1 MASAL
6 IVYAHPAHQ
15 RSRANRVLLDR
26 ISDLHNVTVHDLY
39 ETYPDFFID
48 VEAEQ
53 ALLLEHDLIVIQ
65 HPVYWYNMPALLR
78 EWQDLVLE
86 YGYAYGRQQQKLAGK
101 GMWVVMTAGAPEH
114 SYSETGVNERPLS
127 DYFLHY
133 PRMANVCHLD
143 MKPTFEIYHGR
154 HTEDA
159 TLEEAA
165 EQYRSRLLSYLKEL
179 SNHA

>member
-1 MASAL
+1 M

-15 RSRANRVLLDR
+15 RSRANRALLNR

-53 ALLLEHDLIVIQ
+53 KLLLEHDLIVIQ

-86 YGYAYGRQQQKLAGK
+86 YGYAYGRKQQRLAGK
-101 GMWVVMTAGAPEH
+101 YMWVVLTAGAPEH
-114 SYSETGVNERPLS
+114 TYSDTGVNERPLS
-127 DYFLHY
+127 EYFLHY
-133 PRMANVCHLD
+133 PRMANVCHLE
-143 MKPTFEIYHGR
+143 MKPTFEVYHGR
-154 HTEDA
+154 HSPDEDLDK
-159 TLEEAA
+159 TV
-165 EQYRSRLLSYLKEL
+165 EQYRSCLLKYLKE
-179 SNHA
+179 HPGDA

>member
-1 MASAL
+1 MAKAL

-15 RSRANRVLLDR
+15 RSRANRALLNR

-53 ALLLEHDLIVIQ
+53 KLLLEHDLIVIQ

-86 YGYAYGRQQQKLAGK
+86 YGYAYGRKQQRLAGK
-101 GMWVVMTAGAPEH
+101 YMWVVLTAGAPEH
-114 SYSETGVNERPLS
+114 TYSDTGVNERPLS
-127 DYFLHY
+127 EYFLHY

-143 MKPTFEIYHGR
+143 MKPTFEVYHGR
-154 HTEDA
+154 HSPDEDLDK
-159 TLEEAA
+159 TV
-165 EQYRSRLLSYLKEL
+165 EQYRSCLLKYLKE
-179 SNHA
+179 HPGDA

>member
-114 SYSETGVNERPLS
+114 TYS
-127 DYFLHY
+127 
-133 PRMANVCHLD
+133 
-143 MKPTFEIYHGR
+143 
-154 HTEDA
+154 
-159 TLEEAA
+159 
-165 EQYRSRLLSYLKEL
+165 
-179 SNHA
+179 